1 VQTDRRSG
9 PLGKHAL
16 ILLVDVATA
25 SGEVAG
31 TSSRSRTVT
40 ILADLLRRLEA
51 DETPITVGFLSGVPR
66 QGRIGVGYSTIYA
79 VDHAR
84 G

>member
-1 VQTDRRSG
+1 MTL
-9 PLGKHAL
+9 PA
-16 ILLVDVATA
+16 DVATA

-31 TSSRSRTVT
+31 TSSCSRKVT

-51 DETPITVGFLSGVPR
+51 DEIPITVGFVMGVPR